1 MYFNFVFQRGAKPL
15 DHKDNTIITK
25 GRLANKYF
33 ILVLLVSICLNLDQ
47 NLLNNS
53 ITLYLTHLGGSTGL
67 SGLIG
72 VPFAVCAIFARIIG
86 GYLTDH
92 AGRRVTMAA
101 GCFIFGISVIL
112 FGMTG
117 SFVVLFIIRGIHGF
131 GYSIANTPISAA
143 TMDVCPPE
151 KQKRASGLFYLPS
164 AVSISISGM
173 ISVAFASHGRFTEF
187 YILVG
192 SILIVGGILAIACNY
207 EKLVDFRAQKDKGES
222 KYRGAARFFDSCA
235 IPAAILSVIG
245 CLSTA
250 FVNCFILLYAEER
263 GFSNTGMFFTA
274 AAVVMLCMNL
284 SVDAILRRISEVR
297 ALVIAFAVL
306 IFGLAALA
314 LTESAAAYFLLGG
327 CYGAFFGLAFPVFYS
342 LALRDALPERRGAAS
357 GTVLVANDIGIG
369 LGSAIWGYVLG
380 LVGYRICML
389 LVAAV
394 LVPGIVYSVLHF
406 GRKKQ

>member
-1 MYFNFVFQRGAKPL
+1 MNR
-15 DHKDNTIITK
+15 KDNTIITK

-53 ITLYLTHLGGSTGL
+53 VTLYITHLGGGTNI
-67 SGLIG
+67 SGMIG
-72 VPFAVCAIFARIIG
+72 IPFAICAIIARIIG

-92 AGRRVTMAA
+92 AGRRVTMAV
-101 GCFIFGISVIL
+101 GCFIFGVAVIL

-117 SFVVLFIIRGIHGF
+117 SFIALFFIRGIHGF

-143 TMDVCPPE
+143 TMDTCPPE
-151 KQKRASGLFYLPS
+151 KQKQASGLFYLPS
-164 AVSISISGM
+164 AISISISGM
-173 ISVAFASHGRFTEF
+173 ISVAFAGRGKFTEF
-187 YILVG
+187 YIMAG
-192 SILIVGGILAIACNY
+192 SILIVGGILAVICNY
-207 EKLVDFRAQKDKGES
+207 EKLVDFRAKKDES
-222 KYRGAARFFDSCA
+222 AGKYRGLSKFFDTCA

-250 FVNCFILLYAEER
+250 FVNCFILLYAQEHN
-263 GFSNTGMFFTA
+263 FQNTGLFFTI

-284 SVDAILRRISEVR
+284 SVDMILKKISEVK
-297 ALVIAFAVL
+297 ALVIAFAIL
-306 IFGLAALA
+306 ISGYLILA
-314 LTESAAAYFLLGG
+314 LTESAAAYFFLGG
-327 CYGAFFGLAFPVFYS
+327 CYGVFFGLAFPIFYS

-369 LGSAIWGYVLG
+369 IGSAVWGYVLG
-380 LVGYRICML
+380 LVGYRICII

-394 LVPGIVYSVLHF
+394 LVPGIIYALLHY
-406 GRKKQ
+406 GRRRD